1 MGLLTGYICL
11 ILLVLLLLKYIS
23 QRFNFTKLNT
33 FLRKTHKFAAYGF
46 LIVTI
51 IHFILVIPVLDTR
64 AFIVSASGIAMMVFG
79 LLLTIF
85 CHTLKD
91 RKKEIKFHKAFSL
104 VIFVMLLAHIV
115 FYVVDFKNYLTAMN
129 NISVSEVDLNTI
141 DDGEYIGE
149 YDAGYIY
156 AKVKITIKDHTIS
169 NVELLEHNHERGIK
183 SEKALPDI
191 IKNEQKIDVD
201 TVSGA
206 TNSSRVIKQACMNA
220 LVK

>member
-1 MGLLTGYICL
+1 MDL
-11 ILLVLLLLKYIS
+11 I
-23 QRFNFTKLNT
+23 QFT
-33 FLRKTHKFAAYGF
+33 AYF
-46 LIVTI
+46 WQ
-51 IHFILVIPVLDTR
+51 
-64 AFIVSASGIAMMVFG
+64 S
-79 LLLTIF
+79 
-85 CHTLKD
+85 
-91 RKKEIKFHKAFSL
+91 
-104 VIFVMLLAHIV
+104 
-115 FYVVDFKNYLTAMN
+115 YLTAMD

-141 DDGEYIGE
+141 DDGEYIDE

-183 SEKALPDI
+183 AEKALPDI